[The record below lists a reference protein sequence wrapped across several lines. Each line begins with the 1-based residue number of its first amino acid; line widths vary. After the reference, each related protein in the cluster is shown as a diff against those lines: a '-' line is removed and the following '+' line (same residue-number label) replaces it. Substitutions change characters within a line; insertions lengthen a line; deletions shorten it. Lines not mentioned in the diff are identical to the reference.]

1 MQAIGIDLGGTN
13 IKAALVHKAFGLV
26 QTSSVETGADQGK
39 DHVLSQIELAV
50 KPLMKRKQRINGIG
64 IGAPGSI
71 DLDRKTLANPANMPG
86 WGVVN
91 LQKELK
97 KRLGKRLDI
106 FVENDANAAA
116 LGSGRYGAARGHE
129 HYIMITLGTGVG
141 GAIVFNKRIFRGETG
156 AAGEI
161 GHVSIDYDGP
171 PALTGINGAI
181 EAYLGQRFLT
191 GHAREQLVEYPQ
203 SMLHV
208 APGLENL
215 TPATITEAALNGDQ
229 GAIAV
234 LQWAGRKLGC
244 VLGSIVNLLDIHTI
258 VIGGGVSKAGDL
270 LLKPTRKG
278 IQTHVI
284 PSLQGQVS
292 IVQETLGNE
301 AGMLGAACLVFDQLD
316 DEKQK

>member
-1 MQAIGIDLGGTN
+1 MQAIGIDLGGTY

-26 QTSSVETGADQGK
+26 KTNSVETGADQGK
-39 DHVLSQIELAV
+39 DHVLSQIEQAV
-50 KPLMKRKQRINGIG
+50 KPLMRRSGRISGVG

-71 DLDRKTLANPANMPG
+71 DLERKTLIHPPNMPG
-86 WGVVN
+86 WGVVDLRKA
-91 LQKELK
+91 LQ
-97 KRLGKRLDI
+97 KRLGKRMNV

-116 LGSGRYGAARGHE
+116 LGSGRYGAAQNYD

-141 GAIVFNKRIFRGETG
+141 GSIVFNKRIFRGETG

-161 GHVSIDYDGP
+161 GHVSIDYNGP
-171 PALTGINGAI
+171 PDMTGVNGAI

-191 GHAREQLVEYPQ
+191 GHAREQLEEYPK

-208 APGLENL
+208 APGLANL
-215 TPATITEAALNGDQ
+215 TPATITEAALNGDP
-229 GAIAV
+229 GAISI
-234 LQWAGRKLGC
+234 LEWAGRKLGC
-244 VLGSIVNLLDIHTI
+244 VLGGIVNLLDIRTT

-270 LLKPTRKG
+270 LLKPTRDVILSYIKPG
-278 IQTHVI
+278 MQEHVTVI
-284 PSLQGQVS
+284 
-292 IVQETLGNE
+292 QETLGNE

>member
-1 MQAIGIDLGGTN
+1 MQAIGIDLGGTY

-26 QTSSVETGADQGK
+26 KTSSVETGAEQGK
-39 DHVLSQIELAV
+39 DHVLSQIEAAV
-50 KPLMKRKQRINGIG
+50 KPLMRRRDRIHGIG

-71 DLDRKTLANPANMPG
+71 DLERKTLAHPANMPG

-91 LQKELK
+91 LREALR
-97 KRLGKRLDI
+97 KRLGKHLNI

-116 LGSGRYGAARGHE
+116 LGSGRYGAARGHD
-129 HYIMITLGTGVG
+129 HYVMVTLGTGVG

-156 AAGEI
+156 AAGEL

-191 GHAREQLVEYPQ
+191 GHAREQLEEYPE

-215 TPATITEAALNGDQ
+215 TPATITEAALNGDP
-229 GAIAV
+229 GAVAV
-234 LQWAGRKLGC
+234 LKWAGEKLGC
-244 VLGSIVNLLDIHTI
+244 VLGGIINLLDIRTI
-258 VIGGGVSKAGDL
+258 VIGGGVSKAGDF
-270 LLKPTRKG
+270 LLKPTRDVLLSY
-278 IQTHVI
+278 II
-284 PSLQGQVS
+284 PSIKEHVTV
-292 IVQETLGNE
+292 IQETLGNE

>member
-1 MQAIGIDLGGTN
+1 
-13 IKAALVHKAFGLV
+13 
-26 QTSSVETGADQGK
+26 DQGK
-39 DHVLSQIELAV
+39 DHVLKQIEQAV
-50 KPLMKRKQRINGIG
+50 KPLMKRRQRINGIG

-71 DLDRKTLANPANMPG
+71 GLDRKTLANPANMPG

-91 LQKELK
+91 LQQALK
-97 KRLGKRLDI
+97 NRLGKRLKI
-106 FVENDANAAA
+106 IVENDANAAA
-116 LGSGRYGAARGHE
+116 LGSGRYGAARGHD

-156 AAGEI
+156 AAGEV
-161 GHVSIDYDGP
+161 GHISINYDGP
-171 PALTGINGAI
+171 QAMTGIQGAI

-191 GHAREQLVEYPQ
+191 AHARERLSEYPE

-215 TPATITEAALNGDQ
+215 TPATITNAAMNGDK
-229 GAIAV
+229 GATAV

-244 VLGSIVNLLDIHTI
+244 ALGSIINLLDIRTI

-270 LLKPTRKG
+270 LLKPTRDG
-278 IQTHVI
+278 ALPYII
-284 PSLQGQVS
+284 PSIQKDVT

>member
-1 MQAIGIDLGGTN
+1 MQAIGIDLGGTY

-26 QTSSVETGADQGK
+26 KTNSVETGADQGK
-39 DHVLSQIELAV
+39 DHVLSQIEAAV
-50 KPLMKRKQRINGIG
+50 KPLMRRRDRINGIG

-71 DLDRKTLANPANMPG
+71 DLDRKTLTSPANMPG
-86 WGVVN
+86 WGVVD
-91 LQKELK
+91 LREALK
-97 KRLGKRLDI
+97 KRLGKRLNV

-116 LGSGRYGAARGHE
+116 LGSGRYGAARKYD
-129 HYIMITLGTGVG
+129 HYIMVTLGTGVG

-156 AAGEI
+156 AAGEV

-191 GHAREQLVEYPQ
+191 GHAREQLEEYPE
-203 SMLHV
+203 SILHA

-215 TPATITEAALNGDQ
+215 TPATITEAALNGDH

-234 LQWAGRKLGC
+234 LEWAGEKLGC
-244 VLGSIVNLLDIHTI
+244 ALGGIINLLDIRTI
-258 VIGGGVSKAGDL
+258 VIGGGVSKAGDF
-270 LLKPTRKG
+270 LLKPTRDVLLSY
-278 IQTHVI
+278 II
-284 PSLQGQVS
+284 PGMQEDVTV
-292 IVQETLGNE
+292 VQETLGNE

-316 DEKQK
+316 DEKKK